1 MVYNRDRWV
10 RIMLILAKTAL
21 AMMLGFIFAI
31 ITGIIAI
38 PLLKKVN
45 FRQHV
50 SQLIGDRHLKKEGTP
65 TMGGIIFIIPVLVTL
80 FLLYLRGSIE
90 LNHNLIILLFVFLAY
105 SFLGFIDDWLKVKYH
120 NNQGLRIS
128 TKFLIQMVIALIFFY
143 IFMKNGGEPVLKI
156 SSLNLVLPMGWTFGL
171 FILFLLVGTSN
182 AVNITDG
189 LDGLC
194 GGLSMIAFVAFGII
208 TWNTTWMEGYQE
220 VAIFCFVLVGALL
233 GFLLF
238 NSNPAK
244 VFMGD
249 LGSLSLGA
257 AMATV
262 AIITRHELS
271 LALIGGVFVVETL
284 SSMIQII
291 AIRKFHKKVFKMAP
305 LHHHFE
311 QLGYSENDIVKAF
324 YVVGLIL
331 AMAAITYGV
340 WL

>member
-1 MVYNRDRWV
+1 MYNTYEV
-10 RIMLILAKTAL
+10 GGTMLILAKTAL

-31 ITGIIAI
+31 VCGLIFI
-38 PLLKKVN
+38 PMLKKINV
-45 FRQHV
+45 RQHV
-50 SQLIGDRHLKKEGTP
+50 SHLIGENHLKKEGTP
-65 TMGGIIFIIPVLVTL
+65 TMGGIIFIIPVVITL
-80 FLLYLRGSIE
+80 LLLYIRGSITF
-90 LNHNLIILLFVFLAY
+90 NHNLIIVLFVFLAY
-105 SFLGFIDDWLKVKYH
+105 AFLGFIDDWLKVRYN

-143 IFMKNGGEPVLKI
+143 IFMQNGGKPELEI
-156 SSLNLVLPMGWTFGL
+156 TSLGILIPMGWTFGL
-171 FILFLLVGTSN
+171 FILFLLVGSSN

-238 NSNPAK
+238 NSHPAK

-284 SSMIQII
+284 SSLIQII

-311 QLGYSENDIVKAF
+311 QLGWKETDIVKAF
-324 YVVGLIL
+324 YVVGLLL